1 MIFHDIYLKTL
12 LLISSETIRN
22 FHNSP
27 NVYFTTLAGDLDN
40 RMQESLKKI
49 NISLPYRRLKLVNN
63 NFAYIE
69 NFDFKDFII
78 WQSKNS
84 SLCLYFTI

>member
-1 MIFHDIYLKTL
+1 MIFHDMYLKTL
-12 LLISSETIRN
+12 LLISLETIRN
-22 FHNSP
+22 FHNSL
-27 NVYFTTLAGDLDN
+27 NVHFTTLAGDLDN

-63 NFAYIE
+63 FAYIE
-69 NFDFKDFII
+69 NFDFKDFIV